1 MKNFFLKTGLTLLCL
16 IIGLGS
22 AWGETASVELCTSWN
37 KTLAYATA
45 YTNDYTI
52 DNLNGG
58 TTTLTLGVQGVY
70 RQSNSNTYFQM
81 NKKSGYFKNTTK
93 LPGKIKKIETT
104 WNVAKG
110 ATKCYFAENAQA
122 TSSDA
127 TVTVTAE
134 TSVTYTPLT
143 DADYYYFNID
153 PSTGSGS
160 AQMTSCIVYY
170 ESVSAATP
178 HTVTFDAGPNGSCS
192 TSSLTEA
199 SAGAGVTLPSCT
211 ANTNYTFVGWSTS
224 STPTSADA
232 GTAGAN
238 YKPSADCTLYAYYTY
253 QAPSHTAH
261 FSINGT
267 IDNTKDCTVA
277 EGEAITLP
285 SDLDDINGKKFM
297 GWVTSTIDG
306 TTNTEPSF
314 VTSAN
319 MGTADVTYYAVYA
332 TQTGSGSSEPTL
344 VNSTSGLIAGNTY
357 YIAASATYASTAT
370 AMGAST
376 GGNNF
381 PAMSFQYAVPLTLG
395 GNATDGW
402 TFSYTDG
409 GTTYYLDPTNTTDKN
424 YLKRNTS
431 VTNYGKF
438 SISFSSNA
446 AVITSLGKSSRNILR
461 YNSSS
466 TCFSCYSSGQGDV
479 YLFAEGGGT
488 TYSDYCTT
496 IGDEP
501 TPTKTLTSIEVT
513 GTPDEFWKGDDF
525 NHNGITVTAYYD
537 DSSNEDVTN
546 SATFSTPDMSTAGEK
561 TVTVT
566 YQDQTDTYNITVNTI
581 ANTQAT
587 AYTVARA
594 KELIDAGKDLSTEV
608 YVAGKVSQVDSYSS
622 TYNSITYWI
631 SADGTTTDQFEVYSG
646 KGLDNAN
653 FSSKDDVQVGAD
665 VIVYGVIKK
674 FNTTYEFD
682 KNNYLVSYSYTPPT
696 TDFIK
701 TPTATVKVLDPISIK
716 DYING
721 EYSSYDITTSID
733 GETQKDYEFVCIYDQ
748 IRFCKAGTYV
758 VDVTGTSGSDTQNG
772 QVTFTVTPTGA
783 ELSSVTIGGTL
794 TKTTYTVGESF
805 DFDGLTLTATCSD
818 NPTADVTDEAE
829 WVASPTTLA
838 EGTTKVTVTATYC
851 GETDTKE
858 YDVTVNAA
866 PQYVTW
872 DLTIDETE
880 TATTDEI
887 SWTSE
892 AVSMSDTKGSGGT
905 NANNYYPGTPEK
917 NYTSTRFYNGSTLTI
932 TPANGITITSV
943 VYNVAGNNDN
953 YANAILDNWTNAAA
967 SRNGAQ
973 ITIVPTDGTKAISKV
988 LTATSGCEGVTVYYT
1003 GTPVAISLDHITI
1016 SGYKT
1021 TFTEGDDFSFGGTVT
1036 AHYDDES
1043 TKEVTEDATFSGY
1056 DMNTTGTQTVT
1067 VSYTENEVTKTATYD
1082 ITVSEAVLGEYV
1094 LTSLADINAEDE
1106 VIITMTNSDGT
1117 YAISNN
1123 NGTTDAPTAVPVTI
1137 SSNRIS
1143 SPDATILWNISK
1155 QPSGDKFVIHPNGI
1169 EDKWLYC
1176 TNANNGVR
1184 VGKGDAKLFIIKDN
1198 YLYEDGTSDARYIGV
1213 YNNADFRCYKTIDES
1228 SNIAGQTLAFYVKA
1242 VASKTLTS
1250 ISLDGQTTE
1259 FSEGSNFAFGGT
1271 VTAHYDDES
1280 TKDVTTSATFSGY
1293 DMSVLDTEQ
1302 TITVSYTEGGVTKEA
1317 SYTITVVSLP
1327 RYTVTIETPENGT
1340 LVVKNGEEAIASGTS
1355 VVSGTVLT
1363 IEATPAE
1370 GYDYQN
1376 WQYKVEG
1383 GSWVTKYTNYDYTV
1397 DSNVSFRA
1405 NFEPIVTGT
1414 FTINYSVNGIIRK
1427 TETLDAN
1434 ASLNF
1439 PAVSSMYGKVFLGW
1453 TTSEVPDEV
1462 DEKPGMADA
1471 LTATADATYYALFA
1485 TRTSTGGSDELT
1497 KVDELVAGMD
1507 IILAMEEGG
1516 TPNMGISDVNIEK
1529 STAVVSDTQSD
1540 WLKFSVNEIGDNTC
1554 LVYNNLFVTPSTS
1567 SKNMFSL
1574 SENNGTSFYIN
1585 SNKHLAYMKGTDEFV
1600 LAENYDPNSED
1611 KYYYRFYKESTINDG
1626 SSLQTYTPFF
1636 VYTDGSSTT
1645 YSAYTTLPSYVKL
1658 DESTTNGTYNN
1669 ETFGTVKI
1677 IRSMKADDTWN
1688 SLCLPFSMNKEQ
1700 IATAFG
1706 EGTDVRELT
1715 TASVTG
1721 TAPDEVLHLNFTQVT
1736 AIEAGKLYMVRV
1748 PAAITEFYVE
1758 DTEVNTAEP
1767 VQDYSKD
1774 GYTIQTHSNY
1784 NYMDG
1789 PTNGYVPVG
1798 SFVISSNKFMQVGS
1812 STQKMKAFRGYITA
1826 TDASGNPVKALGI
1839 GFIDPLTGINNVE
1852 FNTDARIYNL
1862 QGLQQSKLQKGI
1874 NIVNGK
1880 KVIR

>member
-1 MKNFFLKTGLTLLCL
+1 M
-16 IIGLGS
+16 
-22 AWGETASVELCTSWN
+22 
-37 KTLAYATA
+37 
-45 YTNDYTI
+45 
-52 DNLNGG
+52 
-58 TTTLTLGVQGVY
+58 TLGVQGVY

-93 LPGKIKKIETT
+93 LPGKITRIETT
-104 WNVAKG
+104 WSATKG
-110 ATKCYFAENAQA
+110 ATKCYFAENAAA
-122 TSSDA
+122 TSSNK
-127 TVTVTAE
+127 TVTVTAA
-134 TSVTYTPLT
+134 TSVTYTPPT

-178 HTVTFDAGPNGSCS
+178 HTVTFDAGSNGSCS

-238 YKPSADCTLYAYYTY
+238 YKPSSDCTLYAYYTY

-277 EGEAITLP
+277 EGEAITFPTSLA
-285 SDLDDINGKKFM
+285 DINGKKFV

-306 TTNTEPSF
+306 TTKTAPTF

-319 MGTADVTYYAVYA
+319 MGTSDVTYYAVYA

-357 YIAASATYASTAT
+357 YIAANATYASTAT

-381 PAMSFQYAVPLTLG
+381 PATSFQYAVPLTLG

-409 GTTYYLDPTNTTDKN
+409 GTTYYLDPTSTTGSN
-424 YLKRNTS
+424 YLKRNES

-446 AVITSLGKSSRNILR
+446 AVITSLGKSSRNNLR

-496 IGDEP
+496 VGDEP
-501 TPTKTLTSIEVT
+501 TPTKTLTGIEVT
-513 GTPDEFWKGDDF
+513 GTPAEFWKGDAF
-525 NHNGITVTAYYD
+525 NHNGMTVTAHYD
-537 DSSNEDVTN
+537 DESTENVTA
-546 SATFSTPDMSTAGEK
+546 SAEFSTPDMSTAGEK
-561 TVTVT
+561 TVTIT
-566 YQDQTDTYNITVNTI
+566 YQDQTNTYTINVNTI

-587 AYTVARA
+587 AYTVAHA
-594 KELIDAGKDLSTEV
+594 KELIDAGKDLGTEV
-608 YVAGKVSQVDSYSS
+608 YVAGKISQVDSYSS
-622 TYNSITYWI
+622 TYKSITYWI
-631 SADGTTTDQFEVYSG
+631 STDGTTSGQFEIYGG
-646 KGLDNAN
+646 KGLENAD
-653 FSSKDDVQVGAD
+653 FSSMDDVQVGAE
-665 VIVYGVIKK
+665 VIVYGKLKK
-674 FNTTYEFD
+674 FNSTYELD
-682 KNNYLVSYSYTPPT
+682 SNNYLVSYSYTPPT

-701 TPTATVKVLDPISIK
+701 THTATVKVLDPISIK
-716 DYING
+716 EYING

-733 GETQKDYEFVCIYDQ
+733 GKTQKDYEFVCIYDQ

-794 TKTTYTVGESF
+794 TKTTYTVGDAF
-805 DFDGLTLTATCSD
+805 DFAGLTLTANCSD
-818 NPTADVTDEAE
+818 DSHANVTDEAE
-829 WVASPTTLA
+829 WEADPATFTEA
-838 EGTTKVTVTATYC
+838 GTTTVVVMGTYC
-851 GETDTKE
+851 GESDIQE
-858 YDVTVNAA
+858 YTVTVNAA
-866 PQYVTW
+866 PQAVTW
-872 DLTIDETE
+872 DLTTDN
-880 TATTDEI
+880 TATATANEI
-887 SWTSE
+887 SWTSA
-892 AVSMSDTKGSGGT
+892 AVSMIDTKGTSGT
-905 NANNYYPGTPEK
+905 TDANSYYGGDSQGR
-917 NYTSTRFYNGSTLTI
+917 TSTRFYKNSTLAF
-932 TPANGITITSV
+932 TPENGITITSI
-943 VYNVAGNNDN
+943 VYEATTAG
-953 YANAILDNWTNAAA
+953 YATALANSTWTNATA
-967 SRNGAQ
+967 SADGTTVTITPTNGAQ
-973 ITIVPTDGTKAISKV
+973 VVSAIIGGTTGAS
-988 LTATSGCEGVTVYYT
+988 GVTVYYSGSATPATEYNINLNQNAGGTISASVEKATAGTEITLTATPNTGYVFSEWTVLDGNANEVEVINNKFVMPESDVEVEATFEQKGTQETLYLDFDFINHPANWPVNKANAAAGTYTYTLDGEDYDFTMTKSGDGIYLSGVSGTSGYLLMASGNQLGLPALEGYKLTQVVGQLNGSGTPSTSSIASVTDGTNEVSGGEGQTWGTKGEKYTYNLT
-1003 GTPVAISLDHITI
+1003 GTEVN
-1016 SGYKT
+1016 
-1021 TFTEGDDFSFGGTVT
+1021 TV
-1036 AHYDDES
+1036 Y
-1043 TKEVTEDATFSGY
+1043 Y
-1056 DMNTTGTQTVT
+1056 
-1067 VSYTENEVTKTATYD
+1067 
-1082 ITVSEAVLGEYV
+1082 L
-1094 LTSLADINAEDE
+1094 
-1106 VIITMTNSDGT
+1106 
-1117 YAISNN
+1117 AISNKN
-1123 NGTTDAPTAVPVTI
+1123 CQMINLKLTYEKA
-1137 SSNRIS
+1137 S
-1143 SPDATILWNISK
+1143 
-1155 QPSGDKFVIHPNGI
+1155 
-1169 EDKWLYC
+1169 
-1176 TNANNGVR
+1176 
-1184 VGKGDAKLFIIKDN
+1184 AKVLDH
-1198 YLYEDGTSDARYIGV
+1198 
-1213 YNNADFRCYKTIDES
+1213 
-1228 SNIAGQTLAFYVKA
+1228 
-1242 VASKTLTS
+1242 
-1250 ISLDGQTTE
+1250 ISLDGQTTT
-1259 FSEGSNFAFGGT
+1259 FTEGDEFAFGGT

-1280 TKDVTTSATFSGY
+1280 TKDVTTSATFTGY
-1293 DMSVLDTEQ
+1293 DMSILGTEQ
-1302 TITVSYTEGGVTKEA
+1302 TVTVSYTEGGVTKEA
-1317 SYTITVVSLP
+1317 SYNIIVNAATK
-1327 RYTVTIETPENGT
+1327 YTVTIIEPENGT
-1340 LVVKNGEEAIASGTS
+1340 LVVKHGEETIASGTS

-1363 IEATPAE
+1363 IEATPAD

-1462 DEKPGMADA
+1462 DVQPETVGAIK
-1471 LTATADATYYALFA
+1471 ATTDATYYALFA
-1485 TRTSTGGSDELT
+1485 TKNTTAGSDELT

-1507 IILAMEEGG
+1507 VILAMEEAG
-1516 TPNMGISDVNIEK
+1516 TPSKGISGVDNEH
-1529 STAVVSDTQSD
+1529 STAIVSTDPSE
-1540 WLKFSVNEIGDNTC
+1540 WVKFTVNVIGENTC
-1554 LVYNNLFVTPSTS
+1554 LAYGTQYVTPSD
-1567 SKNMFSL
+1567 KK
-1574 SENNGTSFYIN
+1574 ENKFKLTDDNGTNFYIDN
-1585 SNKHLAYMKGTDEFV
+1585 HQLGYTTDYDYI
-1600 LAENYDPNSED
+1600 LAENHSTSAGKDEYF
-1611 KYYYRFYKESTINDG
+1611 YRFYKTSTVSGNTNPN
-1626 SSLQTYTPFF
+1626 QVYTPFF

-1658 DESTTNGTYNN
+1658 DESTTNGTYEN

-1688 SLCLPFSMNKEQ
+1688 SLCLPFSMNEEQ
-1700 IATAFG
+1700 ITTAFG
-1706 EGTDVRELT
+1706 EDTDVRELT

-1767 VQDYSKD
+1767 VQDYSKGD
-1774 GYTIQTHSNY
+1774 YTIQAHSNY

-1789 PTNGYVPVG
+1789 TTNGYVPVG

-1862 QGLQQSKLQKGI
+1862 QGLQQSKVQKGI

-1880 KVIR
+1880 KIIR